1 MIMKVTYESRKNRK
15 FYKKIRKDNN
25 LTQKELAD
33 KLGVTYQAVS
43 KWENGLNIPDIG
55 IIKEI
60 SKIYNIEIDELLSG
74 EKKKKRKN
82 IFIIVSII
90 LLILLSISIVFILK
104 NRHSDDISS
113 NTIST
118 SCSDFKINGFAAYT
132 SQTATLQITEINYC
146 GAEDTKVYDNITCT
160 LYEEKDG
167 KKVLV
172 NTCDDSS
179 NTTLEN
185 YLDKTSIKVD
195 NYTSTC
201 KVFTDAN
208 LYLEITAVLNN
219 DTKEYI
225 IPIDLDDNCK

>member
-1 MIMKVTYESRKNRK
+1 MNQEKIGN
-15 FYKKIRKDNN
+15 FIKKIRKDNN

-60 SKIYNIEIDELLSG
+60 SKMYNIEIDELLSG
-74 EKKKKRKN
+74 EKKKRRKN

-90 LLILLSISIVFILK
+90 LLILLSISIVFIVK
-104 NRHSDDISS
+104 NKHDDNISS

-118 SCSDFKINGFAAYT
+118 SCSDFKISGFAAYT

-146 GAEDTKVYDNITCT
+146 GDPDTKVYDNISCT

-167 KKVLV
+167 KKVAI
-172 NTCDDSS
+172 NTCDNLN
-179 NTTLEN
+179 NTTLED
-185 YLDKTSIKVD
+185 YLDKTRIKVN

-208 LYLEITAVLNN
+208 LYLEITAIST
-219 DTKEYI
+219 DESKEYT
-225 IPIDLDDNCK
+225 IPLNLDDSCK

>member
-1 MIMKVTYESRKNRK
+1 MNQEKIGS
-15 FYKKIRKDNN
+15 FIKKIRKDNN

-82 IFIIVSII
+82 IFIIVSIV
-90 LLILLSISIVFILK
+90 LLIMLSVSIVVIIK
-104 NRHSDDISS
+104 NRHSDDISL

-118 SCSDFKINGFAAYT
+118 SCSDFKINGIAAYN
-132 SQTATLQITEINYC
+132 SQKATIQISKIDYC
-146 GAEDTKVYDNITCT
+146 GVEDNKVYDSISCT

-167 KKVLV
+167 KKIAV
-172 NTCDDSS
+172 NTCDNLT

-185 YLDKTSIKVD
+185 YLDKTNIRVD
-195 NYTSTC
+195 NYSSTC

-208 LYLEITAVLNN
+208 LYLEITAISSSES
-219 DTKEYI
+219 KEYT
-225 IPIDLDDNCK
+225 IPINLDDSCK